1 MDQVQFS
8 RQLIEQWSN
17 FIKFGQPTSSIIG
30 DRWSPMT
37 QMSTASFM
45 HLQANRSEMKRFNI
59 PSTVKFWLNQCTMTK
74 VNVRQS
80 QSQATMNLFSWTI
93 LVFFQFSIE
102 TLRRMNWSVARGEEE
117 EKEKKKKKKKSTKVT
132 ATQHTDTMKL
142 SMLKMQSCLWC
153 YFVSTNL
160 KH

>member
-1 MDQVQFS
+1 MGHTINIRSVEFISIFNALDHVYTMDQVQFS

-102 TLRRMNWSVARGEEE
+102 TLRRMN
-117 EKEKKKKKKKSTKVT
+117 
-132 ATQHTDTMKL
+132 
-142 SMLKMQSCLWC
+142 
-153 YFVSTNL
+153 
-160 KH
+160 